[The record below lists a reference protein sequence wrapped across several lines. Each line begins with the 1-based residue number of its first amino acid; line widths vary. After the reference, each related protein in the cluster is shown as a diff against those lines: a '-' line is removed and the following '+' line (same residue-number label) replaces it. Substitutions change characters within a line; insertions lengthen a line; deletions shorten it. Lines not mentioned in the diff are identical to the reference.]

1 MEGDAE
7 TLRARCEAPHT
18 SETLTALVGDEAFLG
33 SLRSSELTR
42 LDLSGT
48 NAARLDESWG
58 GYRKLLLALPSTLT
72 SLALPI
78 GIGSSGYEGWD
89 DGMGSVFR
97 ESEVRGAGCCYGRC
111 VRCSLA
117 SKSTVHSRSIHLRR
131 SLVGQVGAGL
141 TALRI
146 DQAIVA
152 SSDATPGQ
160 HTHLAT
166 FEFPPRGGGLASH
179 CHKHDHR
186 HDHELMS
193 SPYLPS
199 SVPAQ
204 SLHSSTWRSLHK
216 STLGPVMARC
226 LPWRTVR
233 GVAIVLFGSAG
244 RGTGQP
250 S

>member
-97 ESEVRGAGCCYGRC
+97 ESEVRGAGCCYGSC

-117 SKSTVHSRSIHLRR
+117 SLQYTHVVFIYGAPLLGRWAPASLHCGLIRPSSRRATLPQVSTPTLQPSSFPL
-131 SLVGQVGAGL
+131 AGVVW
-141 TALRI
+141 
-146 DQAIVA
+146 QAI
-152 SSDATPGQ
+152 ATNM
-160 HTHLAT
+160 TT
-166 FEFPPRGGGLASH
+166 
-179 CHKHDHR
+179 DTT
-186 HDHELMS
+186 MS
-193 SPYLPS
+193 S
-199 SVPAQ
+199 
-204 SLHSSTWRSLHK
+204 
-216 STLGPVMARC
+216 
-226 LPWRTVR
+226 
-233 GVAIVLFGSAG
+233 
-244 RGTGQP
+244 
-250 S
+250 